1 LLMVRQTRSVR
12 WLVILHCNFEELRAL
27 ASGVELLLTEHQ
39 HESQG
44 YVVAPS
50 EALTDVQRLQP
61 RLTSSLSIH
70 TLAEQRSVRKAVAA
84 ICDDLHDRLEEK
96 VIQFHPAHEEAV
108 SLYFDYAHVFAVL
121 KRLDQIGAEMT
132 AMIELMT
139 GAPVTD
145 NSAKTIPFP
154 D

>member
-1 LLMVRQTRSVR
+1 M
-12 WLVILHCNFEELRAL
+12 ILNCNFEELRAL
-27 ASGVELLLTEHQ
+27 ATGVELLLTEHQ
-39 HESQG
+39 RESQG

-50 EALTDVQRLQP
+50 ETLTDVQHLQP
-61 RLTSSLSIH
+61 RLTSSLSIG

-96 VIQFHPAHEEAV
+96 VIQYHPAHEEAV
-108 SLYFDYAHVFAVL
+108 SLYFDYAHAFGVL
-121 KRLDQIGAEMT
+121 KRLDEMGTEMT

-139 GAPVTD
+139 GEPVTD
-145 NSAKTIPFP
+145 QSAGTVTFP